1 MDHLNTMMFGE
12 DHFHYY
18 YNEKKVC
25 MVAQDCQRNFAYDRE
40 QWNEEYTDMISSE
53 ATRDVKGNYFN
64 FILNITLKLDTIL
77 REKFKNNV
85 IHCSSR
91 CGCHQGSWKQQ
102 FKKPRLHNLLSYTHP
117 TLIHYF
123 LLFWM
128 EEKTSNL
135 FFVICRWS
143 WCFS

>member
-77 REKFKNNV
+77 
-85 IHCSSR
+85 
-91 CGCHQGSWKQQ
+91 
-102 FKKPRLHNLLSYTHP
+102 
-117 TLIHYF
+117 
-123 LLFWM
+123 
-128 EEKTSNL
+128 
-135 FFVICRWS
+135 
-143 WCFS
+143 